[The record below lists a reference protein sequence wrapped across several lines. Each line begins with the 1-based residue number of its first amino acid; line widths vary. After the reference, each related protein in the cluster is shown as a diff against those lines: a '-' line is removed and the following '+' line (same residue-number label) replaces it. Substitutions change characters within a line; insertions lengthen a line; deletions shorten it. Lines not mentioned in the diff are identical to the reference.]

1 MWIFNWDKGEYFRY
15 DLGLV
20 VVVMLKMLE
29 MWKAP
34 SGEISTLTSSHLP
47 KFIFH
52 RIVYKASTMDVKE
65 LMMFK
70 PSQTPKRPNPSDPSK
85 SQEEVEEDTGDSYE
99 ARAKKRKLAL
109 KKAQE
114 VGE

>member
-1 MWIFNWDKGEYFRY
+1 
-15 DLGLV
+15 
-20 VVVMLKMLE
+20 
-29 MWKAP
+29 
-34 SGEISTLTSSHLP
+34 
-47 KFIFH
+47 
-52 RIVYKASTMDVKE
+52 MDVKE

-85 SQEEVEEDTGDSYE
+85 SHEEVDEDTGDSYE

-114 VGE
+114 VRRESTRTVLS